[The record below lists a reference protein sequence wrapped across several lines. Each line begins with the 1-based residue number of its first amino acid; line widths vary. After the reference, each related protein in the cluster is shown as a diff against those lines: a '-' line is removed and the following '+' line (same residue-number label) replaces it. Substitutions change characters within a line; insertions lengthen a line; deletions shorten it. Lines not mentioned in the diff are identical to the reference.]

1 MTEGAYFCREMRTFY
16 LQQILLCMFMGVV
29 GVLLEFLPRHLTLF
43 IEGDLT
49 ISHHCGNTV
58 RLAFGTWLVIT
69 CSTVGAF
76 IYYFIVI
83 IAILVF
89 VYQFSIPSDKS
100 SVCLFVFVE
109 W

>member
-16 LQQILLCMFMGVV
+16 LQQILLCMLMGVV
-29 GVLLEFLPRHLTLF
+29 GVLLEFLPRHLTPF

-58 RLAFGTWLVIT
+58 RLVFVTWLAIM
-69 CSTVGAF
+69 CSTMGAF

-83 IAILVF
+83 IAILIF
-89 VYQFSIPSDKS
+89 GYQFSIPSDKS
-100 SVCLFVFVE
+100 SVCLFVFAE
-109 W
+109 